1 MIKNEN
7 LSNIEQKFLHYL
19 NNNEE
24 YPFKKDY
31 FKFMLISSKASK
43 EMISNFFDGFLYNML
58 IYECDKFYLIIYQN
72 KDKLQIEKFIEMFND
87 DMGTR
92 SVIFEGFY
100 INKSNGTYLQEFL
113 RIFNDNMCFNKMYS
127 NIADMILLCN
137 NNRDL
142 LNKIKNIVLDKY
154 LKDKSFTI
162 LVKTLFKNNL
172 NISKTANDLY
182 MHRNTLN
189 NKLAS
194 LERDTT
200 LSIQNFVNAIAIYE
214 LLK

>member
-1 MIKNEN
+1 MGEYKHIY
-7 LSNIEQKFLHYL
+7 NIQSPE
-19 NNNEE
+19 
-24 YPFKKDY
+24 
-31 FKFMLISSKASK
+31 
-43 EMISNFFDGFLYNML
+43 
-58 IYECDKFYLIIYQN
+58 
-72 KDKLQIEKFIEMFND
+72 
-87 DMGTR
+87 
-92 SVIFEGFY
+92 
-100 INKSNGTYLQEFL
+100 
-113 RIFNDNMCFNKMYS
+113 
-127 NIADMILLCN
+127 
-137 NNRDL
+137 
-142 LNKIKNIVLDKY
+142 Y